1 MATLTGKKPSE
12 SYKDLLQ
19 ISNSNSG
26 IDTLERAIEDGE
38 GTSSILKLSSTSV
51 DIDNSS
57 SNTFKIAGTTLTATA
72 TELNYSSGVSSNI
85 QTQLNSKMSSINTTQ
100 NSFLVGGSLA
110 NSITSKTA
118 TEVRTLLGMGTG
130 YALNAGTAINNIV
143 QHGASS
149 SADGFAHVSSGKMI
163 SKSASASRTALG
175 LGLTDSVSFSR
186 LNITNSMDI
195 GNIKFALNSA
205 PLTANSTN
213 VGKLFYWSQVI
224 GNTGAGSRKRY
235 LSFIM
240 QDSLNSY
247 ARVDLATKTWTP
259 VAGE

>member
-26 IDTLERAIEDGE
+26 IDTIERAIEDGE

-85 QTQLNSKMSSINTTQ
+85 QTQLNSKMSSLSTTA

-110 NSITSKTA
+110 NSVLSKTA
-118 TEVRTLLGMGTG
+118 TEVRSMLGMGTG
-130 YALNAGTAINNIV
+130 YTLDAGTSVNNIV

-149 SADGFAHVSSGKMI
+149 SADGFAHLSGGKI
-163 SKSASASRTALG
+163 INKTASVSRTALG
-175 LGLTDSVSFSR
+175 LGITDSVRFAT
-186 LNITNSMDI
+186 LNVTNSIDI
-195 GNIKFALNSA
+195 GNVKFALNSA

-213 VGKLFYWSQVI
+213 VGKLFYWSQVT
-224 GNTGAGSRKRY
+224 GNTGVGSRKRY
-235 LSFIM
+235 LSFII
-240 QDSLNSY
+240 QDSLTSF